1 MVLLDRLVIYIP
13 LIFDF
18 IILSEYSVGESFAPM
33 CSVSTFAS
41 TASASTSASVQS
53 SKDITCGGEYSHIQ
67 LFVDLGPPK
76 SCAYEYDYVV
86 NFYRLNEA

>member
-13 LIFDF
+13 LLFVF

-41 TASASTSASVQS
+41 TASASTSASTSASVQS
-53 SKDITCGGEYSHIQ
+53 SHDTTCGGEYSHIQ
-67 LFVDLGPPK
+67 LFVLILVHQK
-76 SCAYEYDYVV
+76 VV
-86 NFYRLNEA
+86 HMNMIMW